1 MQYIQGI
8 SRNQLQMASL
18 EDKIS
23 TDNPV
28 RFIDA
33 FVSFID
39 LKKVGFEPKT
49 LKKEGRPSFQT
60 EVFLKLYLYGYL
72 NGVRSSRR
80 LEKECFR
87 NIEVQWL
94 LEDMRPNYHTI
105 CDFRKDNPK
114 ALKQLFKLFVSF
126 LKNADL
132 IAGETIA
139 IDGTK
144 SRAHN
149 SKKANFNQ
157 KKIDK
162 HKEYIDTK
170 SQEYLDQL
178 EQNDVN
184 ENPIAIKNIQQKIAR
199 LKQNKIKYELLEE
212 QLKTSGE
219 PQVSTTDPDARAL
232 LVQGQVV
239 EVSYNIQAAV
249 DNKYNLVVATHTINR
264 NDKNALAAIA
274 KEAKENLEVET
285 FTVLVDKGYHN
296 GRELNTCKQ
305 NNITTIVAVPDQ
317 GKSNE
322 NGTQPEYFVSNFV
335 YNKEQNTYTC
345 PQGQTLS
352 TTGRWH
358 KKTGRTEQSGYEFQ
372 KYRTTAC
379 KTCPVK
385 DLCTSRKG
393 GREIDRSQYAD
404 AVEENHQRYKDNP
417 QLYRKRQ
424 EINEH
429 IFGTIKR
436 KWGYS
441 YTDLIG
447 LEKVNGEHS
456 LIMLVYNIK
465 RTINILGV
473 TDLIA
478 KLKAWNTPYK
488 RKGLFFLKTT
498 YLKLFLALLNF
509 QTNENTLK
517 FSAT

>member
-8 SRNQLQMASL
+8 SRQQLQMSSL
-18 EDKIS
+18 EDTIS
-23 TDNPV
+23 ADNPI
-28 RFIDA
+28 RFIEA
-33 FVSFID
+33 FVNHID
-39 LKKVGFEPKT
+39 CEKLGFQPKVLKT
-49 LKKEGRPSFQT
+49 EGRPSFKSET
-60 EVFLKLYLYGYL
+60 FLKLYLYGYL
-72 NGVRSSRR
+72 NGIRSSRR

-94 LEDMRPNYHTI
+94 LEAICPNYHSI
-105 CDFRKDNPK
+105 ADFRKDNPK

-132 IAGETIA
+132 IAGDTIA

-162 HKEYIDTK
+162 HKDYIEMK

-178 EQNDVN
+178 EQNDN
-184 ENPIAIKNIQQKIAR
+184 QESPMAIKNIQQKIER
-199 LKQNKIKYELLEE
+199 LKQNTLKYELLEE
-212 QLKTSGE
+212 ALKTSGE
-219 PQVSTTDPDARAL
+219 PQVSTTDADARAL

-249 DNKYNLVVATHTINR
+249 DSKYNLVVATHTINR
-264 NDKNALAAIA
+264 NDKNALSAIA
-274 KEAKENLEVET
+274 LETKENSELET

-296 GRELNTCKQ
+296 GRELDTCKQ

-322 NGTQPEYFVSNFV
+322 NGTQPEYFVSNFI
-335 YNKEQNTYTC
+335 YNKEANTYTC
-345 PQGQTLS
+345 PEGQTLT

-358 KKTGRTEQSGYEFQ
+358 KKTGRTEASGYMFQ
-372 KYRTTAC
+372 KYRTPAC

-385 DLCTSRKG
+385 DLCTSRKS
-393 GREIDRSQYAD
+393 GREIDRSQYAT
-404 AVEENHQRYKDNP
+404 AVEENHQRYKANP

-436 KWGYS
+436 KWGYN

-465 RTINILGV
+465 RSINILGV
-473 TDLIA
+473 PDLIA
-478 KLKAWNTPYK
+478 KLKTWNSPYK
-488 RKGLFFLKTT
+488 RKGLFLKKTT
-498 YLKLFLALLNF
+498 YLELFLTVVNF
-509 QTNENTLK
+509 QINLNTSK
-517 FSAT
+517 FNVA